1 MNGLRQMIWKEY
13 RIVGPFI
20 GLMLV
25 LSLFGSFYILTGSI
39 NSSTRVGLLAF
50 HIATVIAAALLMGV
64 LMFAGEREFGAENLL
79 RRLDIPPW
87 QIWASKVIVAMCG
100 LLVLVGCLFMI
111 NWLVIVSLRL
121 MGDPRVTNAYLSS
134 ESMDFFWGP
143 SLSVITALEL
153 GILFSCLT
161 NRLLTALVG
170 AVIALIIL
178 TITLSD
184 STLMQDVAD
193 LYFRWH
199 WKYGVLIVILAGLDA
214 LVIQRWL
221 TGRQLVGLSGWEWPS
236 LQWNVVAYG
245 HRLSPKWRFASR
257 VLWCEVR
264 QSGWS
269 WMLLMLFAVVMEI
282 LFTWWGDMQIPS
294 FSWVL
299 IPFLLGVLCFYS
311 EQNRS
316 RPRFWYQRGATGFDF
331 WLSKNA
337 IWLLV
342 LFSILFTV
350 QMIQFAGQG
359 GWAGS
364 TRDTSSFWVRLSQA
378 SIPISEINLNSPWV
392 IALVV
397 FFATQKMMLMVSQI
411 VLAILCTL
419 GINFFWI
426 MMIGQGVNYA
436 EVSLWI
442 VFTPVI
448 IAYGYLSWMKTADL
462 LADRNER
469 FRFRWSM
476 LLALPLAVLIGFIG
490 FCSYRAYSVPLNRS
504 LFGLAHLKLSEQET
518 DAEFTQRYR
527 SLCQEF
533 VELESEHSEVERKWR
548 EEPRTPTSE
557 DPTGES
563 KLMALR
569 EKHWALRAPI
579 AHQIMQLLEQQV
591 DAGKPLLIETQVIEN
606 KRTVNT
612 LDYHHL
618 KSRILWASR
627 YLPEELIGN
636 HSAQKEL
643 RYLWDY
649 DALYAKTLYEYRS
662 FMSNE
667 NMARLFYNSRSTDKK
682 STGLIYHLYAEENS
696 ESLKELAIECKVRES
711 NLPKLS
717 DIVENKYAGTYQGL
731 QNINSIA
738 LEKLKTA
745 LFPTPEQLNSTH
757 QDNLLGEAMLVM
769 PLMLPSEQEHFRRTL
784 INTSNDVWSEARR
797 LDALVLNDA
806 VVGDSWKKIYVE
818 NGLQRFYFIDPN
830 LWISYQHQSF
840 LAFIETH
847 QEYRFTQTVLALMA
861 FQKRTGVYPKSL
873 QELLPTELA
882 ELPIDPWTGLPFEY
896 VPPDFNGE
904 LVRGEEQIPVKFPLL
919 WSRGRW
925 ELDMEY
931 APTVEKPTRYILIS
945 QNRYRELI
953 FNRLAQ
959 LKTGEELNVG
969 TKVKE
974 NASFNDWSL
983 NCELPMKN

>member
-1 MNGLRQMIWKEY
+1 MIWKEY

-25 LSLFGSFYILTGSI
+25 LSLFGAVVVLS
-39 NSSTRVGLLAF
+39 NNVDNAARQGLLAF
-50 HIATVIAAALLMGV
+50 QITTVIASALMLGV

-79 RRLDIPPW
+79 RRLNILPW
-87 QIWASKVIVAMCG
+87 QIWTSKVITAVCG
-100 LLVLVGCLFMI
+100 LLVLACYLAALS
-111 NWLVIVSLRL
+111 WLVEVYIRL
-121 MGDPRVTNAYLSS
+121 MYDPRVTNAYLSS
-134 ESMDFFWGP
+134 EAMDYFWGP

-170 AVIALIIL
+170 AIAALIIL
-178 TITLSD
+178 TFTLSD
-184 STLMQDVAD
+184 STLMREVTD

-214 LVIQRWL
+214 VAIQRWL
-221 TGRQLVGLSGWEWPS
+221 TGRQLFDRSGWEWPS
-236 LQWNVVAYG
+236 LQWNVTAHG

-269 WMLLMLFAVVMEI
+269 WLLLMLFAVVMEI

-331 WLSKNA
+331 WLSKNV

-350 QMIQFAGQG
+350 QMIQFAGQRA
-359 GWAGS
+359 WAES
-364 TRDTSSFWVRLSQA
+364 TRDTGSLWGQLSLTFVPGGDLN
-378 SIPISEINLNSPWV
+378 PIGPWV

-397 FFATQKMMLMVSQI
+397 YFATQNTMLMVSQV
-411 VLAILCTL
+411 VLAILGAL
-419 GINFFWI
+419 VINFLWI
-426 MMIGQGVNYA
+426 AMIGHGVNYA
-436 EVSLWI
+436 EVPLWI

-448 IAYGYLSWMKTADL
+448 IAYVYLSLMKAADL
-462 LADRNER
+462 MADRNER
-469 FRFRWSM
+469 FRFRWGM
-476 LLALPLAVLIGFIG
+476 FLALPLAVLIGFNG
-490 FCSYRAYSVPLNRS
+490 FCSYRVYSVPLNRS

-548 EEPRTPTSE
+548 EEPRTPTAD
-557 DPTGES
+557 DPTGDS

-569 EKHWALRAPI
+569 EEHWALRAPI
-579 AHQIMQLLEQQV
+579 AFQIMKLLEQQV
-591 DAGKPLLIETQVIEN
+591 AAGKPLLLDAPPVEN
-606 KRTVNT
+606 ENY
-612 LDYHHL
+612 LDTRHYYSV
-618 KSRILWASR
+618 KNRVLWASES
-627 YLPEELIGN
+627 LPEELKGN
-636 HSAQKEL
+636 HFAQKEL
-643 RYLWDY
+643 KYLWNM
-649 DALYAKTLYEYRS
+649 DAICGKTLYQNRS
-662 FMSNE
+662 YYMSGGNATLFNE
-667 NMARLFYNSRSTDKK
+667 IRGGSEGRHA
-682 STGLIYHLYAEENS
+682 GLIYQLYEEEQAET
-696 ESLKELAIECKVRES
+696 LKELVIECKVRES
-711 NLPKLS
+711 ELPKLT
-717 DIVENKYAGTYQGL
+717 DIVEYKYGGTYQSF
-731 QNINSIA
+731 QKFNSIA

-745 LFPTPEQLNSTH
+745 LFPTEEQLKSTH
-757 QDNLLGEAMLVM
+757 QNYLLGEAMLVM
-769 PLMLPSEQEHFRRTL
+769 PLLLPSEQERFRRKL
-784 INTSNDVWSEARR
+784 INTSNGVWGEARR
-797 LDALVLNDA
+797 LDALVLNHEA
-806 VVGDSWKKIYVE
+806 VGNDRVNNFRDD
-818 NGLQRFYFIDPN
+818 GLQRFYLIDPN
-830 LWISYQHQSF
+830 LWISYQHQAF

-861 FQKRTGVYPKSL
+861 FQKRTGVYPNSL
-873 QELLPTELA
+873 QELLPTEIPL
-882 ELPIDPWTGLPFEY
+882 LPIDPWTGQPFEY

-904 LVRGEEQIPVKFPLL
+904 LVRGEKRIPVKFPLL

-931 APTVEKPTRYILIS
+931 APTKEKPR
-945 QNRYRELI
+945 R
-953 FNRLAQ
+953 F
-959 LKTGEELNVG
+959 V
-969 TKVKE
+969 
-974 NASFNDWSL
+974 
-983 NCELPMKN
+983 